1 MMKSVKQMIRGIAVL
16 TLLAMV
22 VGGFAAADPILAGDK
37 LPAAK
42 KVLKNFTKAI
52 GGKKAVMATDQVIL
66 TGKLEIP
73 SQGLSGDLTV
83 RAMAP
88 SYLAIHVEIPGIG
101 TILTG
106 YNGEVGWS
114 LNPMMG
120 PAVMEG
126 AMLAQLKRE
135 ADFYSVLHSSD
146 RYKSMET
153 VEKTEFA
160 DTMCWKLKLV
170 TLDGEEIYEYYDVE
184 TGYLVGNESTQ
195 ESPMGPMDV
204 VSVISDYKEFGGLMS
219 ATRMS
224 QKMGPGVEQVFVFDS
239 IVYSGVSMDDFALPA
254 EIEAMVSGAE
264 AE

>member
-1 MMKSVKQMIRGIAVL
+1 MNSWKRMIRGVAVV
-16 TLLAMV
+16 TMLAMV
-22 VGGFAAADPILAGDK
+22 VGGFAAADPIQAGDK

-42 KVLKNFTKAI
+42 KVVKKFTKAI
-52 GGKKAVMATDQVIL
+52 GGKKAVLATDQVMIQ
-66 TGKLEIP
+66 GKLEIP
-73 SQGLSGDLTV
+73 SQGLSGNLV
-83 RAMAP
+83 VKSMAP
-88 SYLAIHVEIPGIG
+88 NYLAIQVEIPGIG
-101 TILTG
+101 TIRSG

-120 PAVMEG
+120 PSIMEG
-126 AMLAQLKRE
+126 DMLAQLKRE

-146 RYKSMET
+146 RYQSMET

-160 DTMCWKLKLV
+160 EKMCWKLKLV
-170 TLDGEEIYEYYDVE
+170 TLEGDEVFEYYDVE
-184 TGYLVGNESTQ
+184 SGYLIGTESTQ
-195 ESPMGPMDV
+195 ESEMGPMDV
-204 VSVISDYKEFGGLMS
+204 VSVISDYKEFEGLMS

-224 QKMGPGVEQVFVFDS
+224 QKMGPGIEQVFAFDS